1 VCCIS
6 RRGRG
11 GVEGVRVFD
20 LDLCLWVGRDVGRW
34 DGLALVL
41 GGGSFMGID
50 R

>member
-1 VCCIS
+1 MIP
-6 RRGRG
+6 RGWG
-11 GVEGVRVFD
+11 AFEVVRVFD
-20 LDLCLWVGRDVGRW
+20 LDLCLWVGRLVGRW